1 MAAITSAASGL
12 WSATG
17 TWVGGVVPGAAD
29 TVTIAKGHTVTVDG
43 AYTVGG
49 DVVGGLL
56 INGTLK
62 ASRSASS
69 TLTLRTTPT
78 HGTAGVWNWGTEA
91 DPIPAGVTAT
101 VVVNDSATMAARK
114 YTVNPGAA
122 TAFGGFSARG
132 AAKAEIT
139 ELNLPALSTDT
150 VIRVS
155 DGTGWAIGDK
165 LAIDSPSEDPALN
178 FWRQVTAISAVSGA
192 IYDVTVSAAVGVALL
207 AGHKMINLTRNVRFV
222 GSSPASFAACPLV
235 VGVQAAQGASTIEIG
250 WLEIVGTGGGQVTAT
265 SSQASG
271 IWIGYAA
278 TSVKTKAIKEIIGI
292 SAHDILSISGAAVTL
307 CAAGGSIATLYGNSS
322 ARVQFS
328 RCVGSS
334 GRLYPVFLAY
344 NGASATLNNCSVIG
358 STAALSSGYAQGA
371 VACKIDGGYYSCL
384 TNTLVHGNGIS
395 VYLQDVVFGAVSRYV
410 SSSVIAFGDIKFS
423 SCHFLK
429 VAFAVN
435 TAGSGAVAAVYHD
448 SCTYPVGAMPAAFVT
463 APLADSGDGWSFAV
477 RNANGVTEQYR
488 HTNAGL
494 TLRDNSIS
502 YRGLSS
508 VQIDPWFS
516 GAPLSYSRPIGATT
530 GQTVTVVGYLRFNAA
545 YGTATPPSVT
555 LSGLGG
561 TPATFTAP
569 AAADAWH
576 QFTLSIT
583 NTSGAP
589 GEMTLT
595 ATGQST
601 AGPTAQ
607 AWLDG
612 VIWPD
617 YVTSVRHFGYLWDGL
632 PNVTAD
638 PRCVL
643 TEAVALALPVAVDHT
658 AQTITVTGALTNA
671 DVLQACLADL
681 CQTANL
687 TRSVHITGSAA
698 FTTTYTVILSG
709 AGAIAGVYTDAAG
722 VHVRLLAGLFPAGA
736 RVQVFSTGDD
746 VELFNAVLPSLGL
759 SLPMTWTADRTLRVR
774 MARDGF
780 LPLQTVTTLTASG
793 GTILDAPQ
801 SDNVYTAN
809 GVTGSAVTEFAPDA
823 WDMQIDAADVDGV
836 TSVQR
841 LYAWM
846 RYYDTTAVGIASEQF
861 SAISAVDQINYT
873 LADIKLDNTKT
884 APLHVVGGYLSRAD
898 GDTVIAATSGSI
910 QMDPGKA
917 YIAPNS
923 TPTPAQVADGI
934 LARSLA
940 GGMDGGRTVR
950 DALRASRNR
959 TEIVGNAL
967 TVYSEDDTT
976 PAWTAAISTGQR
988 DALIGV
994 DPT

>member
-1 MAAITSAASGL
+1 MS
-12 WSATG
+12 
-17 TWVGGVVPGAAD
+17 
-29 TVTIAKGHTVTVDG
+29 
-43 AYTVGG
+43 
-49 DVVGGLL
+49 
-56 INGTLK
+56 
-62 ASRSASS
+62 
-69 TLTLRTTPT
+69 
-78 HGTAGVWNWGTEA
+78 
-91 DPIPAGVTAT
+91 
-101 VVVNDSATMAARK
+101 
-114 YTVNPGAA
+114 
-122 TAFGGFSARG
+122 
-132 AAKAEIT
+132 
-139 ELNLPALSTDT
+139 
-150 VIRVS
+150 
-155 DGTGWAIGDK
+155 
-165 LAIDSPSEDPALN
+165 
-178 FWRQVTAISAVSGA
+178 
-192 IYDVTVSAAVGVALL
+192 
-207 AGHKMINLTRNVRFV
+207 
-222 GSSPASFAACPLV
+222 
-235 VGVQAAQGASTIEIG
+235 
-250 WLEIVGTGGGQVTAT
+250 
-265 SSQASG
+265 
-271 IWIGYAA
+271 
-278 TSVKTKAIKEIIGI
+278 
-292 SAHDILSISGAAVTL
+292 
-307 CAAGGSIATLYGNSS
+307 
-322 ARVQFS
+322 
-328 RCVGSS
+328 
-334 GRLYPVFLAY
+334 
-344 NGASATLNNCSVIG
+344 
-358 STAALSSGYAQGA
+358 
-371 VACKIDGGYYSCL
+371 
-384 TNTLVHGNGIS
+384 
-395 VYLQDVVFGAVSRYV
+395 
-410 SSSVIAFGDIKFS
+410 
-423 SCHFLK
+423 
-429 VAFAVN
+429 
-435 TAGSGAVAAVYHD
+435 
-448 SCTYPVGAMPAAFVT
+448 FVT
-463 APLADSGDGWSFAV
+463 AQLADVSSGWSFVV
-477 RNANGVTEQYR
+477 RNADGSGSKQYR
-488 HTNAGL
+488 YTNAGL
-494 TLRDNSIS
+494 TLRNNSQI

-508 VQIDPWFS
+508 VELDPWFS
-516 GAPLSYSRPIGATT
+516 GVPLSYSRQIGATT

-569 AAADAWH
+569 ATADAWH
-576 QFTLSIT
+576 KFALSVT
-583 NTSGAP
+583 NASGAP

-601 AGPTAQ
+601 AGPAAQ

-612 VIWPD
+612 VIWAD
-617 YVTSVRHFGYLWDGL
+617 YVTAVRHYGYLWDGL

-643 TEAVALALPVAVDHT
+643 TEAAALALPVAVDHT
-658 AQTITVTGALTNA
+658 AQTITVTGAVSNA

-823 WDMQIDAADVDGV
+823 WDTQIDAADVDGV

-873 LADIKLDNTKT
+873 LADIKLDNTNT